1 MSASAGREDNNKKKD
16 LPLPAL
22 LLAALGGLGTAD
34 FFGLLWTSLAIFQ
47 VSRQKEKFQTS
58 AEALIPLNGR
68 KDRWSCD
75 I

>member
-22 LLAALGGLGTAD
+22 LVAALGGLGTAD
-34 FFGLLWTSLAIFQ
+34 FFVFGGGTIFQ
-47 VSRQKEKFQTS
+47 VSSQKEKFQTS
-58 AEALIPLNGR
+58 AEALIPLNCP

>member
-22 LLAALGGLGTAD
+22 LAAALGGLGTAD
-34 FFGLLWTSLAIFQ
+34 FFGLLTSLAIFQ